1 MIDYFSYN
9 GKGVLPKYS
18 PGIPG
23 YGQKGAPGN
32 TGEIGASIYY
42 SSFKLSNETECV
54 AAKNK
59 LNSGKSLSNNIL
71 YNDNEVIDYKEG
83 DIILDT
89 EGNFYTIVKANSEL
103 TFSTSPNLQT
113 SINTSSSLS
122 IRDFVV
128 SCITSFKVKK
138 TGVDPDIM
146 SEPAPNPDT
155 GEIDYP
161 DYDDDTY
168 SWKIEN
174 PYYINLSNS
183 KDAEAV
189 YSKSP
194 YIAHKNYYS
203 KYLYGNHVKFTIVNE
218 EPLENCIFKYS
229 LVFPSGET
237 LSLTTDSMSGVLFVD
252 NNFVYD
258 NIGEDGPFSSYTYK
272 IDEDSEQPTLKS
284 IKDLI
289 AELGEGDKYVALA
302 ASEYIK
308 KYCKAYVEITN
319 TINNT
324 TYRIDVDDLFFRGGE
339 LVHIS
344 DDEYPND
351 ASTRV
356 DYIIPGKLST
366 EWKTVKYICGN
377 EYHPKP
383 VDDFSYVKYINGDC
397 VAQTEITDK
406 YPPTFLRSFNQ
417 FNKFTFRRENCNY
430 SKDTY
435 EIKCTYNFGG
445 YSDDEHYS
453 YHPKTDSE
461 DNLPLTNNTIRLYFN
476 KIQAFTII
484 IKFNPVNKNEVID
497 SGSTVTPIYP
507 NSNLYIGIPNVP
519 LLNWIDGSNKASAE
533 LVNGEWRP
541 ALPPGIVY
549 LNKIVPIANPN
560 ETSIYTK
567 EIDAGIAQ
575 VIINTDNYPTIVD
588 KNKDNFIE
596 IGVISTEDGDGAH
609 CDTYDISLYIFSIDD
624 TPQDITISDG
634 ESGDD
639 EPITIEVGECI
650 PAPRFE

>member
-89 EGNFYTIVKANSEL
+89 EGNFYTVVKANSEL

-146 SEPAPNPDT
+146 SEPTPNPDT

-203 KYLYGNHVKFTIVNE
+203 KYLYGNHIKFTIVNE

-533 LVNGEWRP
+533 LVNGEWKP

-639 EPITIEVGECI
+639 KPITIEVGECI

>member
-89 EGNFYTIVKANSEL
+89 EGNFYTVVKANSEL

-203 KYLYGNHVKFTIVNE
+203 KYLYGNHIKFTIVNE

-284 IKDLI
+284 IKDII

>member
-89 EGNFYTIVKANSEL
+89 EGNFYTVVKANSEL

-146 SEPAPNPDT
+146 SEPTPNPDT

-609 CDTYDISLYIFSIDD
+609 CDAYDISLYIFSIDD

>member
-42 SSFKLSNETECV
+42 SSFKLSNETEGV

-89 EGNFYTIVKANSEL
+89 EGNFYTVVKANSEL

-146 SEPAPNPDT
+146 SEPTPNPDT

-203 KYLYGNHVKFTIVNE
+203 KYLYGNHIKFTIVNE

-541 ALPPGIVY
+541 TLPPGIVY

-588 KNKDNFIE
+588 KNRDNFIE

-624 TPQDITISDG
+624 TPQDITISDD
-634 ESGDD
+634 ESGDG
-639 EPITIEVGECI
+639 EPVTIEVGECI

>member
-89 EGNFYTIVKANSEL
+89 EGNFYTVVKANSEL

-417 FNKFTFRRENCNY
+417 FNKFTFRRESCNY

-476 KIQAFTII
+476 KIQTFTII
-484 IKFNPVNKNEVID
+484 IKFNPVNKNEVNE
-497 SGSTVTPIYP
+497 SGSAVTPIYP

>member
-42 SSFKLSNETECV
+42 SSFKLSNETECA

-89 EGNFYTIVKANSEL
+89 EGNFYTVVKANSEL

-146 SEPAPNPDT
+146 SEPTPDPDT

>member
-89 EGNFYTIVKANSEL
+89 EGNFYTVVKANSEL

-146 SEPAPNPDT
+146 SEPTPNPDT

-344 DDEYPND
+344 DDGYPND

-519 LLNWIDGSNKASAE
+519 LLNWIDGSNKVSAE

-541 ALPPGIVY
+541 VLPPGIVY